1 MTNEI
6 MCSYNPTNAN
16 KFENLNEI
24 YQFVKRWELLK
35 LKQEEL
41 DNLNSHAEEI
51 KYIINVH

>member
-6 MCSYNPTNAN
+6 MCNYNPTNAN